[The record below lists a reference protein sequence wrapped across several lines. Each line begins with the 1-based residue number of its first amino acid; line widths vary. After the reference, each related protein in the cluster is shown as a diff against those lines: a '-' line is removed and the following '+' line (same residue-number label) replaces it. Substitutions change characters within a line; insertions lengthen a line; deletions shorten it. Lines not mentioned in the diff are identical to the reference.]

1 MATEITLTEFATIVK
16 QMRKAQVEFFKFGR
30 NKRDLAK
37 SIQLESKVDQL
48 LKEIPTNEREANY
61 LQSNL
66 FI

>member
-1 MATEITLTEFATIVK
+1 MATEITLTDFATIVK
-16 QMRKAQVEFFKFGR
+16 QMRKAQIAFFKFGK

-48 LKEIPTNEREANY
+48 LKEIPTKETVNDY

-66 FI
+66 FT